1 MGCRTSQ
8 ERGSRKVGTFQE
20 LEVSSGLAT
29 LLQGLGEITLAVFD
43 ILDPASSSLSIYP
56 SRSGSGGRKG
66 MPPSNPSLEEMS
78 DSDSGHK
85 RLGQEGA
92 LSTFCSI
99 RPRSVDKPCTVASGP
114 CLLTKSMCLSSA
126 SAL

>member
-1 MGCRTSQ
+1 
-8 ERGSRKVGTFQE
+8 
-20 LEVSSGLAT
+20 
-29 LLQGLGEITLAVFD
+29 
-43 ILDPASSSLSIYP
+43 
-56 SRSGSGGRKG
+56 

-126 SAL
+126 SALQQQRGAAHGEEGMAERPPASPQALATPAPVPG